1 LVASRPLIVQR
12 GTGVLAWRP
21 SRNRLDILPRFLIAL
36 FLAILWAL
44 PIAWMLVTS
53 LKPESQ
59 IVTIPIKWFPEHL
72 GDFTVQ
78 NYINVLAIPR
88 GVDLIRSFLNS
99 LMVATLG
106 TASVVVVD
114 TLAAY
119 ALARLRFPG
128 RDVLFYAIVA
138 SLIVP
143 PEILLI
149 PNYITVWRLDW
160 LNTLVP
166 LIVPSV
172 GSGFGVF
179 LLRQFFLSIP
189 SELED
194 AARIDGCGRLRILWS
209 IVVPLSGGAI
219 ATLAIFTFLHY
230 WNDFTWPYIVIN
242 AADVMT
248 LPIALIQF
256 RGDYFSEYGQLM
268 AGTVVTALPTII
280 VFLIAQRMIIRSIT
294 LTGLKG

>member
-1 LVASRPLIVQR
+1 MKNGAMTSVRVPKW
-12 GTGVLAWRP
+12 T
-21 SRNRLDILPRFLIAL
+21 PRFLIAL
-36 FLAILWAL
+36 VLAFIWAL

-53 LKPESQ
+53 FKPESQ
-59 IVTIPIKWFPEHL
+59 IVTIPIRWFPEHL
-72 GDFTVQ
+72 SDFTFQ

-99 LMVATLG
+99 LTVALIGTTL
-106 TASVVVVD
+106 VVVVD

-119 ALARLRFPG
+119 AFARLRFPG
-128 RDVLFYAIVA
+128 RDILFYAVIA

-160 LNTLVP
+160 LNTLLP
-166 LIVPSV
+166 LIIPPV
-172 GSGFGVF
+172 GSAFGVF

-194 AARIDGCGRLRILWS
+194 AARIDGCGRLRILWA

-219 ATLAIFTFLHY
+219 ATLAIFTFLYY
-230 WNDFTWPYIVIN
+230 WNDFTWPYITIN

-268 AGTVVTALPTII
+268 AGTVITALPTIV
-280 VFLIAQRMIIRSIT
+280 VFLIAQRLIIRSIT

>member
-1 LVASRPLIVQR
+1 MKSGAMTSVRLPKWTARFFVAL
-12 GTGVLAWRP
+12 VLAV
-21 SRNRLDILPRFLIAL
+21 I
-36 FLAILWAL
+36 WAL

-53 LKPESQ
+53 FKPESQ
-59 IVTIPIKWFPEHL
+59 IVTIPIRWFPERL
-72 GDFTVQ
+72 SDFTFQ
-78 NYINVLAIPR
+78 NYVNVLAIPR

-99 LMVATLG
+99 LTVALIGTTL
-106 TASVVVVD
+106 VVVVD

-119 ALARLRFPG
+119 AFARLRFPG
-128 RDVLFYAIVA
+128 RDILFYAVIA

-160 LNTLVP
+160 LNTLLP
-166 LIVPSV
+166 LIIPPV
-172 GSGFGVF
+172 GSAFGVF

-194 AARIDGCGRLRILWS
+194 AARIDGCGRLRILWA

-219 ATLAIFTFLHY
+219 ATLAIFTFLYY
-230 WNDFTWPYIVIN
+230 WNDFTWPYITIN

-268 AGTVVTALPTII
+268 AGTVITALPTIV
-280 VFLIAQRMIIRSIT
+280 VFLIAQRLIIRSIT

>member
-1 LVASRPLIVQR
+1 VSISVAH
-12 GTGVLAWRP
+12 P
-21 SRNRLDILPRFLIAL
+21 SRRTLETVPRFLLAL
-36 FLAILWAL
+36 VLAVIWGL
-44 PIAWMLVTS
+44 PILWMLVTS
-53 LKPESQ
+53 IKPESQ
-59 IVTIPIKWFPEHL
+59 IVTLPIHWLPEHL
-72 GDFTVQ
+72 SDFTLQ
-78 NYINVLAIPR
+78 NYINVLTIPR

-99 LMVATLG
+99 LAVAAIG
-106 TASVVVVD
+106 TSAVVVVD
-114 TLAAY
+114 TLSAY
-119 ALARLRFPG
+119 ALARLHFPG
-128 RDVLFYAIVA
+128 RDLLFYAIVA

-160 LNTLVP
+160 LNTLLP
-166 LIVPSV
+166 LIIPPI

-189 SELED
+189 TELED
-194 AARIDGCGRLRILWS
+194 AARIDGCGRFRILWS

-219 ATLAIFTFLHY
+219 ATLAIFTFLYY
-230 WNDFTWPYIVIN
+230 WNDFTWPYITIN

-248 LPIALIQF
+248 LPVALIQF

-268 AGTVVTALPTII
+268 AGTVITALPTIV
-280 VFLIAQRMIIRSIT
+280 VFLIAQRMIIRSIS

>member
-1 LVASRPLIVQR
+1 VASGPLIVR
-12 GTGVLAWRP
+12 GGTGVLAWRP
-21 SRNRLDILPRFLIAL
+21 SRHRPDILPRFLIAL
-36 FLAILWAL
+36 FLAILWAV

-59 IVTIPIKWFPEHL
+59 IVTIPIRWFPEHL
-72 GDFTVQ
+72 SDFTLQ

-128 RDVLFYAIVA
+128 RDVLFYAIVV

-268 AGTVVTALPTII
+268 AGTVITALPTII

>member
-1 LVASRPLIVQR
+1 MTSV
-12 GTGVLAWRP
+12 
-21 SRNRLDILPRFLIAL
+21 RLPRWTARFLIAL
-36 FLAILWAL
+36 VLAVIWAL

-53 LKPESQ
+53 FKPESQ
-59 IVTIPIKWFPEHL
+59 IVTIPIRWFPEHL
-72 GDFTVQ
+72 SDFTFQ

-99 LMVATLG
+99 LTVALIGTTL
-106 TASVVVVD
+106 VVLVD

-119 ALARLRFPG
+119 AFARLRFPG
-128 RDVLFYAIVA
+128 RDILFYAVIA

-160 LNTLVP
+160 LNTLLP
-166 LIVPSV
+166 LIIPPV
-172 GSGFGVF
+172 GSAFGVF

-194 AARIDGCGRLRILWS
+194 AARIDGCGRLRILWA

-219 ATLAIFTFLHY
+219 ATLAIFTFLYY
-230 WNDFTWPYIVIN
+230 WNDFTWPYITIN

-268 AGTVVTALPTII
+268 AGTVLTALPTIV
-280 VFLIAQRMIIRSIT
+280 VFLLAQRLIIRSIT

>member
-1 LVASRPLIVQR
+1 VSISIAH
-12 GTGVLAWRP
+12 P
-21 SRNRLDILPRFLIAL
+21 SRRTLETLPRFLLAL
-36 FLAILWAL
+36 VLAVIWGL
-44 PIAWMLVTS
+44 PILWMLVTS
-53 LKPESQ
+53 IKPESQ
-59 IVTIPIKWFPEHL
+59 IVTLPIRWLPEHL
-72 GDFTVQ
+72 SDFTLQ
-78 NYINVLAIPR
+78 NYINVLTIPR

-99 LMVATLG
+99 LAVAAIG
-106 TASVVVVD
+106 TAAVVVVD

-119 ALARLRFPG
+119 ALARLHFPG
-128 RDVLFYAIVA
+128 RDILFYAIVA

-160 LNTLVP
+160 LNTLLP
-166 LIVPSV
+166 LIIPPI

-189 SELED
+189 TELED
-194 AARIDGCGRLRILWS
+194 AARIDGCGRFRILWS

-219 ATLAIFTFLHY
+219 ATLAIFTFLYY
-230 WNDFTWPYIVIN
+230 WNDFTWPYITIN

-268 AGTVVTALPTII
+268 AGTVITALPTIV